1 MKLVTRSSLIFF
13 CFSFIVP
20 QVKLSAQTQRKIE
33 FPDLPDYQTLISD
46 LHQHTVFSDGSVWPD
61 IRVKEALF
69 DGVDVIALTEHLEYQ
84 PHQKDLPHK
93 DRNRSYELAKE
104 YAKNHD
110 LIVIHGAEITR
121 DLPPGH
127 SNALFIQDANQMV
140 HDDYM
145 DAFRE
150 AKKQGAFIFWNHPN
164 WVGQNTQGITELSPI
179 HEALIKEGLLHG
191 VEVTNENT
199 FADQAL
205 TIANENE
212 LTILGTSDIHE
223 LIDWLFDIPGGGHRP
238 VTLVFAKERSELGV
252 KEALFE
258 GRTVAWYQNS
268 LIGQEK
274 YLIPLI
280 ESSLVVDTAYY
291 QMYGNKETQIAN
303 VVIFNHSDATYLLN
317 NESDFSFYHA
327 TDVIQLNPQ
336 TSTTL
341 SVKTIKSLSSFE
353 LNFEVL
359 NAIYAKKMHPKIR
372 LEINIKP

>member
-13 CFSFIVP
+13 CFSFIAP

-205 TIANENE
+205 TIANEHE